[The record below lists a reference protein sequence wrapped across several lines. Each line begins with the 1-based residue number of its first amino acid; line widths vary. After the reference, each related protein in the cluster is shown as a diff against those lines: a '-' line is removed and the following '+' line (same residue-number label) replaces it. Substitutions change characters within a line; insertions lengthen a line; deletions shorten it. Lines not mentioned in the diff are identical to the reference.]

1 VEVKTMKLQINVSDV
16 MVKEIDKY
24 AEMMGVSRSA
34 LCATFIGQGI
44 MSYNKSFEMLGSMG
58 EKLKDS
64 LLAEKAIKESVKV
77 EKE

>member
-1 VEVKTMKLQINVSDV
+1 MKLQINVSDV

-24 AEMMGVSRSA
+24 EEMMGVSRSA
-34 LCATFIGQGI
+34 LCATFIGKGI

>member
-1 VEVKTMKLQINVSDV
+1 MKLQINVSDV

-24 AEMMGVSRSA
+24 AEMMGISRSA

-44 MSYNKSFEMLGSMG
+44 MGYNKSFEMLGSMG
-58 EKLKDS
+58 EKLGDS
-64 LLAEKAIKESVKV
+64 LLAEKAIKESAKV

>member
-1 VEVKTMKLQINVSDV
+1 MKLQINVSDV

-24 AEMMGVSRSA
+24 AEMMGISRSA

-44 MSYNKSFEMLGSMG
+44 MGYNKSFEMIGSMG
-58 EKLKDS
+58 EKLGDS
-64 LLAEKAIKESVKV
+64 LLAEKAIKESAKV